1 MKRVSHSVAIALS
14 IATATVLVAV
24 PGTALAQEDTGSGGC
39 PTLMALGVQ
48 GTGESSPGASP
59 TNDTGMLSDVF
70 RPFLA
75 GAQTAGIDVGREY
88 VPYAAGYGGFVA
100 GGAESYQVSVTGGGD
115 RLSQTLSDKAAQ
127 CPNTLFALVGYSQ
140 GSHVVSKVA
149 HAIGQGNGPVSAD
162 RVAAVAMF
170 ADPTRAE
177 GAQTFPGA
185 SQNVPSAA
193 PGTSGDAVA
202 ALGAVTQSGATGG
215 GISPDADKKPSFG
228 ALTGRVASFCSAGD
242 LACDAPQKAPL
253 MQAVANI
260 SGQAEFGGDPLRA
273 LASIGQALALTGIK
287 TATKVVNE
295 DVSGNS
301 LSNLSISPK
310 KSLSARIAEASNPT
324 TELDAGAAIQALFKV
339 ATIGVNSAI
348 TVAKTVLTPSNIAEI
363 AAAGLSN
370 PIGALAVFGTKLIGA
385 LPQLVPPA
393 TQSRLVQQ
401 TFTAFTD
408 NIKDNSDLLNATNW
422 VKYSQV
428 LQQHGS
434 YSNDSATGGGKPAV
448 GYVADWLTAVA
459 KDAAGVPATGP
470 SDSGQSHPKPDISTP
485 ASSTTAKPTTS
496 KPSKPSQ
503 SSGASS
509 TSSPN

>member
-1 MKRVSHSVAIALS
+1 MNRLGRSAAAALS
-14 IATATVLVAV
+14 IACTTVLVAA
-24 PGTALAQEDTGSGGC
+24 PGIANAQEGDDTTTTGGC
-39 PTLMALGVQ
+39 PALMALGVQ

-75 GAQTAGIDVGREY
+75 GAQEAGIDVGREY
-88 VPYAAGYGGFVA
+88 IPYSAGYGGFVA
-100 GGAESYQVSVTGGGD
+100 GGSESYQVSVTGGKD
-115 RLSQTLSDKAAQ
+115 RLSQTLSDKAAE
-127 CPNTLFALVGYSQ
+127 CPSTRFALVGYSQ

-149 HAIGQGNGPVSAD
+149 HEIGQGSGPLSAD

-185 SQNVPSAA
+185 SQNAPSSV

-202 ALGAVTQSGATGG
+202 ALGQVTQSGATGG
-215 GISPDADKKPSFG
+215 GISPDADKTPSFG
-228 ALTGRVASFCSAGD
+228 TLTGRVASFCSAGD

-287 TATKVVNE
+287 TATSVVNE
-295 DVSGNS
+295 DISGNS
-301 LSNLSISPK
+301 LANLSISPK
-310 KSLSARIAEASNPT
+310 KSLSARIAEASDPT
-324 TELDAGAAIQALFKV
+324 TELDPGEVIQALYKV
-339 ATIGVNSAI
+339 ATIGINSAI
-348 TVAKTVLTPSNIAEI
+348 TVAKTVLTPTNIAEI

-370 PIGALAVFGTKLIGA
+370 PIGALAVFGTKLVGA

-408 NIKDNSDLLNATNW
+408 NITDNSDLLNATNW

-434 YSNDSATGGGKPAV
+434 YSNDAATGGGKPAV
-448 GYVADWLTAVA
+448 GYVADWLTAAA

-470 SDSGQSHPKPDISTP
+470 ADAGQQPPKPDISTP
-485 ASSTTAKPTTS
+485 KATSPAKPT
-496 KPSKPSQ
+496 PSKPS
-503 SSGASS
+503 GTVP